1 MILTEIDLK
10 ILRIFWKLNRE
21 ELKSPWKIMKKI
33 YPNGGNDENQKIMY
47 HLKKMNNYGLV
58 TVNNTKISNDL
69 TLRIYNLDSKKVKL
83 KKYKF
88 DTLKKSFNTNG
99 NVKQLMATLN
109 GWLNEY
115 KDAGEKLPLKQ
126 TVGYLIKLYELR
138 VKIDQIEKESN
149 QSNNQNMVKEFIT
162 KIQDEFSS
170 NPKVTKEVEIKYN
183 KEGVITSKKAKL
195 TTNLDG
201 EEDIITEEEELEMED
216 AELEKEQLKIEVRK

>member
-1 MILTEIDLK
+1 MSRKKKKIAFYKNSKLILIGEEGKKEIITRRVNGESYQL
-10 ILRIFWKLNRE
+10 IANYLNRRYKE
-21 ELKSPWKIMKKI
+21 ELIEAKQKKYTPLNI
-33 YPNGGNDENQKIMY
+33 YGFFKRAGT
-47 HLKKMNNYGLV
+47 
-58 TVNNTKISNDL
+58 TVE
-69 TLRIYNLDSKKVKL
+69 KL

-170 NPKVTKEVEIKYN
+170 NPKVTKEVEIEYN

>member
-88 DTLKKSFNTNG
+88 PDNVMGECICLKT
-99 NVKQLMATLN
+99 
-109 GWLNEY
+109 
-115 KDAGEKLPLKQ
+115 DEKWQ
-126 TVGYLIKLYELR
+126 MI
-138 VKIDQIEKESN
+138 QI
-149 QSNNQNMVKEFIT
+149 
-162 KIQDEFSS
+162 
-170 NPKVTKEVEIKYN
+170 
-183 KEGVITSKKAKL
+183 
-195 TTNLDG
+195 
-201 EEDIITEEEELEMED
+201 
-216 AELEKEQLKIEVRK
+216 